1 MRGLARAATLTV
13 ALSLATVPA
22 GAQETSAPRLS
33 LEEVIQRAV
42 MHAPSMA
49 QAEGGV
55 RNAEMGRRSAM
66 ASFLPSL
73 SMSSGASL
81 SSSERFNPTTNTTVT
96 GSNDSYN
103 AGMNASMDLFTG
115 GRKTAELRDARAQLE
130 SAEASAREQRFN
142 VVLSAKQ
149 AYYAVLR
156 GGELIRVAEAGVRRA
171 EESLEAAR
179 IRLGVGSATR
189 SDVLRGEL
197 ALNEARQTLLQAE
210 NDRRVATFAL
220 GRLVGADG
228 PVEAE
233 PVETAAQPLP
243 LEREELLRLALEES
257 PRVVAARAS
266 VRSGEAGVRSARA
279 QYFPSLRA
287 SSGYNWFNQDPAFTG
302 GRTSWSFG
310 LGVSLPVF
318 NGLQREASIVR
329 SQVQED
335 VTRAQLADARRQV
348 RADVERLAGAVEVAE
363 QRVALTAEALAMAEE
378 DLRVQRERYRLGAT
392 TILELITSENNLIQA
407 ENTDVFARYDYQI
420 ARAQL
425 EALIGREL

>member
-1 MRGLARAATLTV
+1 MRAAARAAAMTV
-13 ALSLATVPA
+13 ALSLAALPA
-22 GAQETSAPRLS
+22 GAQDSSAPRLS

-55 RNAEMGRRSAM
+55 RNAEMGRRAAM

-81 SSSERFNPTTNTTVT
+81 SSSERFNPTTNTSVT

-130 SAEASAREQRFN
+130 SAEASAREQRFT
-142 VVLSAKQ
+142 VVLAAKQ

-171 EESLEAAR
+171 RESLEAAR

-233 PVETAAQPLP
+233 PVQTAAQPLP
-243 LEREELLRLALEES
+243 LEREELLRLALEQS

-348 RADVERLAGAVEVAE
+348 RADVERLAGAVEVAA
-363 QRVALTAEALAMAEE
+363 QRVALTTEALAMAEE

-425 EALIGREL
+425 EALVGREL

>member
-1 MRGLARAATLTV
+1 MKSFLRALPLGLALSIT
-13 ALSLATVPA
+13 ALPA
-22 GAQETSAPRLS
+22 GGQEPGVPRLS
-33 LEEVIQRAV
+33 LDEVIRRAV
-42 MHAPSMA
+42 LHAPAMA

-55 RNAEMGRRSAM
+55 RNAEMGRRSAT

-73 SMSSGASL
+73 SVSSGASL
-81 SSSERFNPTTNTTVT
+81 SSSERFNPTTNTSVT

-103 AGMNASMDLFTG
+103 AGMNASVDLFTG
-115 GRKTAELRDARAQLE
+115 GRKTAELHSARAGLE
-130 SAEASAREQRFN
+130 SAEAGAREQRFA

-179 IRLGVGSATR
+179 TRLAVGSATR

-197 ALNEARQTLLQAE
+197 ALNEARQTLLQEE

-233 PVETAAQPLP
+233 PVETGAEPLP
-243 LEREELLRLALEES
+243 LEREELLQLALEQS
-257 PRVVAARAS
+257 PRVVAAQAG
-266 VRSGEAGVRSARA
+266 VRSGEAGVRVARA

-302 GRTSWSFG
+302 GRSSWSLG

-329 SQVQED
+329 SQVQEE
-335 VTRAQLADARRQV
+335 VAQAQLADARRQT
-348 RADVERLAGAVEVAE
+348 RADVERLAGAVEVAA
-363 QRVALTAEALAMAEE
+363 QRVVLTREALAMAEE

-425 EALIGREL
+425 EALVGREL